1 MNADKLS
8 HWWAACY
15 NLSFLNLACLK
26 AFCVVKLSHFCPWKG
41 GFREGSLISPLG
53 AVAVH
58 QSCGCPIFSISVC
71 LSLSLIPGVWIGR
84 ATIWHPRKNKAS
96 PGWRKIPLRKR
107 KGTENKLKA
116 RQTNQKADFP
126 FSTFLEEEGKRS
138 PSWADNPRCRWIS
151 SSSEAQGKDSS
162 SPPVRRDCKHNEV
175 SCRKT
180 VPDSHWRPPH

>member
-26 AFCVVKLSHFCPWKG
+26 AFCVVKLSHFCPWKRG
-41 GFREGSLISPLG
+41 LG
-53 AVAVH
+53 RRALFT
-58 QSCGCPIFSISVC
+58 SRRCGCAPVLRLSHFLHIC
-71 LSLSLIPGVWIGR
+71 LSVSLIPGVWIGR

-180 VPDSHWRPPH
+180 VLDSHWRPPH